1 MTVEP
6 RYTKHQVARTTRP
19 DADCNGVFYLIKACS
34 RLRLTYQIRLLVA
47 SAENS
52 QRKVV
57 IDVPKACRID
67 ESLQAYRKEHAKLLK
82 IRKV

>member
-19 DADCNGVFYLIKACS
+19 DAERNCILYLIKACS
-34 RLRLTYQIRLLVA
+34 YLRLTYQIRLLVS
-47 SAENS
+47 SAESS

-57 IDVPKACRID
+57 IDVPKTCRID
-67 ESLQAYRKEHAKLLK
+67 PALQTFCKEHAKLLK